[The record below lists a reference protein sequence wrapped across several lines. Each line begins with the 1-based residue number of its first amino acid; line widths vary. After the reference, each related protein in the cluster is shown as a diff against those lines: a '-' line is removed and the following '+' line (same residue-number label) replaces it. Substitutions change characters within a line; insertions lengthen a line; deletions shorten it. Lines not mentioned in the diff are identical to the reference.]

1 MTLSET
7 TISAIARALLNDR
20 KALSK
25 SLAFWTASGR
35 AKQLAG
41 RHVEAI
47 TRDLRENASAL
58 VELADGI
65 APWLKQHPDWR
76 TISTPGLQTSAMN
89 VKEISE

>member
-1 MTLSET
+1 MILSEQ

-25 SLAFWTASGR
+25 SLVFWSATGP

-41 RHVEAI
+41 QHVEAI

-58 VELADGI
+58 VELADTV
-65 APWLKQHPDWR
+65 APWLKRRADWQAI
-76 TISTPGLQTSAMN
+76 TKTESTLTA
-89 VKEISE
+89 KETT

>member
-41 RHVEAI
+41 RHIEAI
-47 TRDLRENASAL
+47 TRDLCENASAL
-58 VELADGI
+58 IELADGI
-65 APWLKQHPDWR
+65 APWLKQHPDWP
-76 TISTPGLQTSAMN
+76 TIIAHEVEAHLNPY
-89 VKEISE
+89 

>member
-25 SLAFWTASGR
+25 SLVFWNSPGP

-41 RHVEAI
+41 QHINAI
-47 TRDLRENASAL
+47 TRDLRENAGAL
-58 VELADGI
+58 VELANGV
-65 APWLKQHPDWR
+65 APWLKQHPDWL
-76 TISTPGLQTSAMN
+76 TITNTEPSTTM
-89 VKEISE
+89 KETA

>member
-25 SLAFWTASGR
+25 SLLFWSAPGP

-41 RHVEAI
+41 QHVDAI
-47 TRDLRENASAL
+47 TRDLRENANAL
-58 VELADGI
+58 VELADGL
-65 APWLKQHPDWR
+65 APWLKQRPDWQSI
-76 TISTPGLQTSAMN
+76 TQHETN
-89 VKEISE
+89 KETA